1 MIYITGATGHIGNNL
16 VRKLAERK
24 IEFKIIARN
33 ISKAIQEFKDKTI
46 IGDVFDQD
54 FLNANLEPNSILIHL
69 AAYVNLKNKQRD
81 LTYQINYEG
90 TKIIADTCVKKNI
103 HLIYTSS
110 VDAINSQEYLIKEP
124 KTLELDTL
132 DTLYQKT
139 KALATNYIIN
149 LTNQGLLSSL
159 ILYPSAV
166 IGINDYKPSP
176 IGKEIKKCFK
186 KRICLYFQGGYNFI
200 DVDDVTEAIIKGVA
214 NKSNGQII
222 LSGQYVSLYRMY
234 RLIFETNKR
243 KVLMIKIPVYLV
255 KFVSKIIP
263 RYKVMIKAL
272 LSNHNYDNS
281 LMISMLE
288 VQPKPIS
295 LTIKNT
301 VKWFLKE
308 KNL

>member
-16 VRKLAERK
+16 VKKLSERK
-24 IEFKIIARN
+24 IDFKIIARN
-33 ISKAIQEFKDKTI
+33 VSKAIQEFKDTTI

-54 FLNANLEPNSILIHL
+54 FLNENLESNSILIHL
-69 AAYVNLKNKQRD
+69 AAYVNIKNTQSD
-81 LTYQINYEG
+81 LTYKTNFEG
-90 TKIIADTCVKKNI
+90 TQAIADTCVKKNI

-110 VDAINSQEYLIKEP
+110 VDAISSQEYLIKEP
-124 KTLELDTL
+124 KYLEPDTL

-139 KALATNYIIN
+139 KALATNYLID

-176 IGKEIKKCFK
+176 IGKEIQKCFK
-186 KRICLYFQGGYNFI
+186 KRLCLYFQGGYNFI
-200 DVDDVTEAIIKGVA
+200 DVDDVTEAIIKGVT
-214 NKSNGQII
+214 NQINGQII

-255 KFVSKIIP
+255 KLVSKIIP
-263 RYKVMIKAL
+263 KYKVMIKAL

-295 LTIKNT
+295 LTIQNT